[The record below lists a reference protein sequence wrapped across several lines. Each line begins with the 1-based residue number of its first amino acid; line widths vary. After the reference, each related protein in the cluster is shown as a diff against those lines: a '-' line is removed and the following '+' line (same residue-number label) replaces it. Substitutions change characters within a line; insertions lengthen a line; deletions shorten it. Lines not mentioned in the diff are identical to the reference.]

1 MLNQFTNLSCY
12 EEFEIQCDLIG
23 ISKLDILKEI
33 GYQIDD
39 YYFFVSNDGFFNW
52 FDLEGNHVEYPG
64 VLKVI
69 KEKYIP
75 KNITK
80 CVIPDNVKCIGYSAF
95 QECKSLSS
103 ITIPDSVTSI
113 SGYSFAYCKSLDSI
127 TIPDS
132 VKSVGSYVFY
142 NCKTLES
149 ITIPNSVTSIGNGVF
164 WGCTSLTSITIPDSV
179 INISD
184 CAFLHCDALKE
195 IIIPDNITHIGYNA
209 FFYCKSLKEVIFKGK
224 TLDEVKQMKYY
235 PFGIEDESII
245 KCENKLIKV

>member
-1 MLNQFTNLSCY
+1 MNYNQFSNLSCY
-12 EEFEIQCDLIG
+12 EEFEIQCTLTG
-23 ISKLDILKEI
+23 ISKIDILKEI
-33 GYQIDD
+33 GHQIDN
-39 YYFFVSNDGFFNW
+39 YYFFVSNDGIFNW

-113 SGYSFAYCKSLDSI
+113 SGYSFAYCKSLESI

-132 VKSVGSYVFY
+132 VKSVGSYTFY
-142 NCKTLES
+142 NCKTVES
-149 ITIPNSVTSIGNGVF
+149 ITIPNNVRN
-164 WGCTSLTSITIPDSV
+164 
-179 INISD
+179 
-184 CAFLHCDALKE
+184 
-195 IIIPDNITHIGYNA
+195 IGYNA
-209 FFYCKSLKEVIFKGK
+209 FFYCNSLEEVIFKGK
-224 TLDEVKQMKYY
+224 TLYEVKKMNNY
-235 PFGIEDESII
+235 PFGIKDESII
-245 KCENKLIKV
+245 KCEI